1 MPVMDEFKEERE
13 ALKHGTPK
21 EKFTY
26 FMDYYKWHV
35 IIAVAAVA
43 VVVSLVTQ
51 ILTRKDI
58 VFYAV
63 MINGTELETAEE
75 YKQAFAEYASVDLEE
90 DDIMFDTSVRI
101 STGGTSVYSPDAR
114 ASAEKLMVYIASSEV
129 DVFVTEPAVVEQ
141 YAYNEFFMDL
151 RTLLTPE
158 QISRYEP
165 WFYYVDQTV
174 VEEHQAA
181 LDTFDTDRIIN
192 YPDPLDPASMKE
204 PVPIGIRIEDPSSL
218 KEHYYYAGD
227 DIVITVIAN
236 SQRPE
241 TASSFIDFL
250 LQ

>member
-35 IIAVAAVA
+35 IIAAAAIVCIA
-43 VVVSLVTQ
+43 SLVTQ
-51 ILTRKDI
+51 ILNRRDI

-63 MINGTELETAEE
+63 MINGTELESAQE
-75 YKQAFAEYASVDLEE
+75 YKQAFAEYASLDLEE
-90 DDIMFDTSVRI
+90 NDIMFDTSVRLG
-101 STGGTSVYSPDAR
+101 TGDTSAYSPDVR

-141 YAYNEFFMDL
+141 YAYNEFFVDL

-165 WFYYVDQTV
+165 WFYYVDQAV

-181 LDTFDTDRIIN
+181 LGAMDMDRIIN
-192 YPDPLDPASMKE
+192 YPDPLDPDSMEE
-204 PVPIGIRIEDPSSL
+204 PIPIGIRMEDPSAL
-218 KEHYYYAGD
+218 KEYYYYAGD
-227 DIVITVIAN
+227 DIVITVMVN
-236 SQRPE
+236 SKRLE